1 MGSGSTAWPR
11 SSCPNDRIESDRG
24 LEKGNIM
31 DENNNKPL
39 DEQNQKLDLVP
50 DGNDGG
56 KAPLKRKVVIGAAV
70 ALVVA
75 GLGLGGAWATGAF
88 APKSEITKIEVDSD
102 GGKKQV
108 SEKTDQTVDW
118 AVKIEAEGVTADS
131 SPLITR
137 YVCTDGDDKGSE
149 FYHATSASDAI
160 EGKDSVRLTEG
171 TWEITAI
178 PIINPD
184 GSITTPAGGGEHAV
198 SGDQKGSGSTEFTGE
213 TKPAENVT
221 QDDIDKVL
229 DKVNEAV
236 SKGDSTLTGDAG
248 KDVVNKVTDNASKA
262 PAADKEKV
270 EEKKDAAA
278 DSAAKAE
285 EKKADTAKPSTGSG
299 STSSKPSSGSTS
311 KPSHEHTW
319 QAQYRNDPVY
329 ETRTRTVVDQDAWD
343 EQVCIGSHIVFSD
356 GAVFYDAAAAAN
368 YQESKAMAG
377 TPVSYYTVDD
387 YKTVHHEAVT
397 HQETYQVQTGTKQVL
412 TGYRCSGCGATK

>member
-1 MGSGSTAWPR
+1 
-11 SSCPNDRIESDRG
+11 
-24 LEKGNIM
+24 M
-31 DENNNKPL
+31 DENNLNTQDGQDQGL
-39 DEQNQKLDLVP
+39 NLVP
-50 DGNDGG
+50 EGG
-56 KAPLKRKVVIGAAV
+56 DCDKLPLKRKVAIGATV

-88 APKSEITKIEVDSD
+88 APKSEITKIEVDGD
-102 GGKKQV
+102 GGKKPV

-213 TKPAENVT
+213 TKPAGNVT

-299 STSSKPSSGSTS
+299 STPSKPSSGSTS

-319 QAQYRNDPVY
+319 QAQYRSEPVY
-329 ETRTRTVVDQDAWD
+329 ETRTRTVVDQEAWD
-343 EQVCIGSHIVFSD
+343 EQVLSGSHYQFSD
-356 GAVFYDAAAAAN
+356 GYVTSDDADAWAH
-368 YQESKAMAG
+368 QKATHA
-377 TPVSYYTVDD
+377 SYTVVDD
-387 YKTVHHEAVT
+387 YTTIHHEAIT
-397 HQETYQVQTGTKQVL
+397 HQETYQVQTGTNQVL

>member
-1 MGSGSTAWPR
+1 
-11 SSCPNDRIESDRG
+11 
-24 LEKGNIM
+24 M
-31 DENNNKPL
+31 DENNNKPE
-39 DEQNQKLDLVP
+39 DELNQDLDLVP
-50 DGNDGG
+50 DGGDGG
-56 KAPLKRKVVIGAAV
+56 TMPLKRKVAIGAAV

-88 APKSEITKIEVDSD
+88 APKPETAKVEAGTGSN
-102 GGKKQV
+102 KKQV
-108 SEKTDQTVDW
+108 SEKTDQNVDW
-118 AVKIEAEGVTADS
+118 AVKIEADGVTADS

-137 YVCTDGDDKGSE
+137 YVCTDGADEGVE

-160 EGKDSVRLTEG
+160 EGKDSVQLTEG

-178 PIINPD
+178 PIINQD
-184 GSITTPAGGGEHAV
+184 GSITTPSGGGEQAIP
-198 SGDQKGSGSTEFTGE
+198 GDHKGSGSTDFTGE
-213 TKPAENVT
+213 TKPAGDVT

-236 SKGDSTLTGDAG
+236 SKGDGTLTGDAG

-270 EEKKDAAA
+270 EEKKDAAT

-285 EKKADTAKPSTGSG
+285 EKKADAVKPSTGS
-299 STSSKPSSGSTS
+299 SSAPSKSDSKPSSGSAS

-319 QAQYRNDPVY
+319 QAQYRSEPVY
-329 ETRTRTVVDQDAWD
+329 TTETYTVVDQEAWD
-343 EQVCIGSHIVFSD
+343 EQVRSGSHFLFSD
-356 GAVFYDAAAAAN
+356 GHICYDSMDAMN
-368 YQESKAMAG
+368 YQFDTG
-377 TPVSYYTVDD
+377 CSYSVVDD

-397 HQETYQVQTGTKQVL
+397 HQETRQVQTGTKQVL

>member
-1 MGSGSTAWPR
+1 
-11 SSCPNDRIESDRG
+11 
-24 LEKGNIM
+24 M
-31 DENNNKPL
+31 DENNLNNYDGQGP
-39 DEQNQKLDLVP
+39 NLVP
-50 DGNDGG
+50 DGSDDN
-56 KAPLKRKVVIGAAV
+56 KLPLKRKVAIGAAV

-88 APKSEITKIEVDSD
+88 APKSEITKIEVESD

-137 YVCTDGDDKGSE
+137 YVCIDGADEGVE

-160 EGKDSVRLTEG
+160 EGKDSVKLTEG

-178 PIINPD
+178 PIINAD
-184 GSITTPAGGGEHAV
+184 GSITTPAGGGEQAV
-198 SGDQKGSGSTEFTGE
+198 SGASKDSGNTEFTGD

-236 SKGDSTLTGDAG
+236 SKGDGTLTGDAG

-270 EEKKDAAA
+270 EEKKDAAT
-278 DSAAKAE
+278 DSAVKAE
-285 EKKADTAKPSTGSG
+285 DKKTDAAKPSTGSG
-299 STSSKPSSGSTS
+299 SAPSKSDSKPSSGSPS

-319 QAQYRNDPVY
+319 QAQYRSEPVY
-329 ETRTRTVVDQDAWD
+329 TTEYYTIVDQEAWD
-343 EQVCIGSHIVFSD
+343 EQVRSGSHFLFSD
-356 GAVFYDAAAAAN
+356 GHICYDSMEAMN
-368 YQESKAMAG
+368 YQFDTG
-377 TPVSYYTVDD
+377 CSYSVVDD
-387 YKTVHHEAVT
+387 YKTIHHEAVT
-397 HQETYQVQTGTKQVL
+397 HQGTRQVQTGTKQVL

>member
-1 MGSGSTAWPR
+1 
-11 SSCPNDRIESDRG
+11 
-24 LEKGNIM
+24 M
-31 DENNNKPL
+31 DENNGKPQ
-39 DEQNQKLDLVP
+39 DEQNQELDLVP

-56 KAPLKRKVVIGAAV
+56 KAPLKRKVVVGAAV

-88 APKSEITKIEVDSD
+88 TPKPETAKVEAGTGSN
-102 GGKKQV
+102 KKQV
-108 SEKTDQTVDW
+108 SDKAEPTVDW
-118 AVKIEAEGVTADS
+118 TVKIEAEGVTADS

-137 YVCTDGDDKGSE
+137 YVCTEGAEEGTE
-149 FYHATSASDAI
+149 FYHATAASDAI
-160 EGKDSVRLTEG
+160 VGKDSVRLTEG

-184 GSITTPAGGGEHAV
+184 GSITTPSGGGEQDV
-198 SGDQKGSGSTEFTGE
+198 SGGHKNTGSTEFTGE

-229 DKVNEAV
+229 DKVNDAV
-236 SKGDSTLTGDAG
+236 SKGDGTLTGDAG

-270 EEKKDAAA
+270 EEKKDAAT

-285 EKKADTAKPSTGSG
+285 EKKADAVKPSTGS
-299 STSSKPSSGSTS
+299 SSAPSKSDSKPSSGSTS

-319 QAQYRNDPVY
+319 QAQYRTEPVY
-329 ETRTRTVVDQDAWD
+329 TTETYTIVDQDAWE
-343 EQVCIGSHIVFSD
+343 EQVRVGSHFLFSD
-356 GAVFYDAAAAAN
+356 GHICYDSMEAMN
-368 YQESKAMAG
+368 YQFDTG
-377 TPVSYYTVDD
+377 CSYSVVDD
-387 YKTVHHEAVT
+387 YKTIRHEAVT
-397 HQETYQVQTGTKQVL
+397 HQGTRQVQTGTKQVL

>member
-1 MGSGSTAWPR
+1 
-11 SSCPNDRIESDRG
+11 
-24 LEKGNIM
+24 M

-108 SEKTDQTVDW
+108 SEKTGQTVDW
-118 AVKIEAEGVTADS
+118 AVKIQADGVTADS

-137 YVCTDGDDKGSE
+137 YVCTDGSDKGSE

-171 TWEITAI
+171 TWEISAI

-184 GSITTPAGGGEHAV
+184 GSITTPAGGGEQAV

-229 DKVNEAV
+229 DKVNDAV

-299 STSSKPSSGSTS
+299 SAPSKSDSKPSSGSSS
-311 KPSHEHTW
+311 KPSHEHAW
-319 QAQYRNDPVY
+319 QAQYRSEPVY
-329 ETRTRTVVDQDAWD
+329 ETRTRTVVDQEAWD
-343 EQVCIGSHIVFSD
+343 EQVLSGSHYQFSD
-356 GAVFYDAAAAAN
+356 GYVTSDDADAWAH
-368 YQESKAMAG
+368 QKATHA
-377 TPVSYYTVDD
+377 SYTVVDD
-387 YKTVHHEAVT
+387 YTTIHHEAIT

-412 TGYRCSGCGATK
+412 TGYRCSGCGAMK

>member
-1 MGSGSTAWPR
+1 
-11 SSCPNDRIESDRG
+11 
-24 LEKGNIM
+24 M
-31 DENNNKPL
+31 DENNLNTQDGQGP
-39 DEQNQKLDLVP
+39 NLVP
-50 DGNDGG
+50 DGGDNN
-56 KAPLKRKVVIGAAV
+56 KLPLRRKVAIGAAV

-75 GLGLGGAWATGAF
+75 GLGLGGAWAIGAF
-88 APKSEITKIEVDSD
+88 TPKSEVTKIEVDGD

-108 SEKTDQTVDW
+108 SEKTEPTVDW
-118 AVKIEAEGVTADS
+118 AVKIEAGGVTADS

-137 YVCTDGDDKGSE
+137 YVCTDGTDEGVE

-160 EGKDSVRLTEG
+160 EGKDSVQLTEG

-184 GSITTPAGGGEHAV
+184 GSITTPAGGGEQAV
-198 SGDQKGSGSTEFTGE
+198 SGDQKGSGSTEFTGD
-213 TKPAENVT
+213 TKPAGDVT

-236 SKGDSTLTGDAG
+236 SKGDGTLTGDAG

-270 EEKKDAAA
+270 EEKKDAAT
-278 DSAAKAE
+278 DSAVKTE
-285 EKKADTAKPSTGSG
+285 DKKTDAVKPSAPSG
-299 STSSKPSSGSTS
+299 SAPSKPDSKPSSGSS
-311 KPSHEHTW
+311 GKPSHEHTW

-343 EQVCIGSHIVFSD
+343 EQVRSGSHFLFSD
-356 GAVFYDAAAAAN
+356 GHICYDSMEAMN
-368 YQESKAMAG
+368 YQFDTG
-377 TPVSYYTVDD
+377 CSYSVVDD

>member
-1 MGSGSTAWPR
+1 
-11 SSCPNDRIESDRG
+11 
-24 LEKGNIM
+24 M
-31 DENNNKPL
+31 DENKSKSQDEL
-39 DEQNQKLDLVP
+39 DQELDLVP
-50 DGNDGG
+50 DGSGVDTM
-56 KAPLKRKVVIGAAV
+56 PLKRKVAIGAAV

-88 APKSEITKIEVDSD
+88 APKPETAKVEAGTGSN
-102 GGKKQV
+102 KKQV
-108 SEKTDQTVDW
+108 SDKAEATADW
-118 AVKIEAEGVTADS
+118 TVKIEAEGVTADS

-137 YVCTDGDDKGSE
+137 YVCTDGAEAGTE
-149 FYHATSASDAI
+149 FYHATPASDAI
-160 EGKDSVRLTEG
+160 EGKDSVRLAEG

-184 GSITTPAGGGEHAV
+184 GSITTPAGGGEQAV
-198 SGDQKGSGSTEFTGE
+198 SGDHKSSGSTEFTGE

-236 SKGDSTLTGDAG
+236 SKGDGTLTGDAG

-270 EEKKDAAA
+270 EEKKDAAT
-278 DSAAKAE
+278 DSAVKAE
-285 EKKADTAKPSTGSG
+285 DKKTDAAKPSTGSG
-299 STSSKPSSGSTS
+299 SAPSKSDSKPSSGSSS

-319 QAQYRNDPVY
+319 QAQYRSEPVY
-329 ETRTRTVVDQDAWD
+329 TTETYTVVDQEAWD
-343 EQVCIGSHIVFSD
+343 EQVRSGSHFLFSD
-356 GAVFYDAAAAAN
+356 GHICYDSMDAMN
-368 YQESKAMAG
+368 YQFDTG
-377 TPVSYYTVDD
+377 CSYSVVDD

-397 HQETYQVQTGTKQVL
+397 HQETRQVQTGTKQVL

>member
-1 MGSGSTAWPR
+1 
-11 SSCPNDRIESDRG
+11 
-24 LEKGNIM
+24 M
-31 DENNNKPL
+31 DENNLNTQDGQGP
-39 DEQNQKLDLVP
+39 NLVP
-50 DGNDGG
+50 DGGDGN
-56 KAPLKRKVVIGAAV
+56 KLPLKRKVAIGATV

-88 APKSEITKIEVDSD
+88 APKSEITKIEADSD

-108 SEKTDQTVDW
+108 SEKTVQTVDW

-278 DSAAKAE
+278 DSATKAE

-299 STSSKPSSGSTS
+299 SAPSKSDSKPSSGSSS

-319 QAQYRNDPVY
+319 QVQYRSEPVY
-329 ETRTRTVVDQDAWD
+329 TTEYYTIVDQEAWD
-343 EQVCIGSHIVFSD
+343 EQVRSGSHFLFSD
-356 GAVFYDAAAAAN
+356 GHICYDSMEAMN
-368 YQESKAMAG
+368 YQSDTG
-377 TPVSYYTVDD
+377 CSYSVVDD
-387 YKTVHHEAVT
+387 YKTIHHEAVT
-397 HQETYQVQTGTKQVL
+397 HQGTRQVQTGTKQVL

>member
-1 MGSGSTAWPR
+1 
-11 SSCPNDRIESDRG
+11 
-24 LEKGNIM
+24 M
-31 DENNNKPL
+31 DENNLNAQDGQGP
-39 DEQNQKLDLVP
+39 NLVP
-50 DGNDGG
+50 DGDDGA
-56 KAPLKRKVVIGAAV
+56 KKSLKRKVAIGAAV

-88 APKSEITKIEVDSD
+88 APESEVTKIEVDSD

-137 YVCTDGDDKGSE
+137 YVCTDGADEGVE

-160 EGKDSVRLTEG
+160 EGKDSVQLTEG

-184 GSITTPAGGGEHAV
+184 GSITTPAGGGEQAV
-198 SGDQKGSGSTEFTGE
+198 SGESKDSGSTEFTGE

-221 QDDIDKVL
+221 QEDIDKVL

-236 SKGDSTLTGDAG
+236 SKGDGTLTGNAG

-270 EEKKDAAA
+270 EEKKVAAT
-278 DSAAKAE
+278 DSAVKAE
-285 EKKADTAKPSTGSG
+285 DKKTDAAKPSTGSG
-299 STSSKPSSGSTS
+299 SAPSKSDSKPSSGSS
-311 KPSHEHTW
+311 NKPSHEHTW
-319 QAQYRNDPVY
+319 QAQYRSDPVY
-329 ETRTRTVVDQDAWD
+329 ETRTRTVVDQEAWD
-343 EQVCIGSHIVFSD
+343 EQVRSGSHFLFSD
-356 GAVFYDAAAAAN
+356 GHICYDSMEAMN
-368 YQESKAMAG
+368 YQFDTG
-377 TPVSYYTVDD
+377 CSYSVVDD

>member
-1 MGSGSTAWPR
+1 
-11 SSCPNDRIESDRG
+11 
-24 LEKGNIM
+24 M
-31 DENNNKPL
+31 DENNFN
-39 DEQNQKLDLVP
+39 NQDGQGPNYVP
-50 DGNDGG
+50 DGGDGN
-56 KAPLKRKVVIGAAV
+56 KLPLKRKVAIGATV

-88 APKSEITKIEVDSD
+88 APKSEITKIEADGDS
-102 GGKKQV
+102 GKKQV
-108 SEKTDQTVDW
+108 SEKTEPAVDW
-118 AVKIEAEGVTADS
+118 TVKIEAEGVTADS

-137 YVCTDGDDKGSE
+137 YVCTDGADEGVE

-160 EGKDSVRLTEG
+160 EGKDSVQLTEG

-178 PIINPD
+178 PIINAD
-184 GSITTPAGGGEHAV
+184 GSITTPAGGGEQAV
-198 SGDQKGSGSTEFTGE
+198 SGASKDSGNSEFTGD

-236 SKGDSTLTGDAG
+236 SKGDGTLTGDAG

-270 EEKKDAAA
+270 EEKKDAAT
-278 DSAAKAE
+278 DSAV
-285 EKKADTAKPSTGSG
+285 KADDKKTDAAKPSTGSG
-299 STSSKPSSGSTS
+299 SAPSKSESKPSSGSSS

-343 EQVCIGSHIVFSD
+343 EQVCVGSHIVFSD
-356 GAVFYDAAAAAN
+356 GAIFYDAAAAAN

>member
-1 MGSGSTAWPR
+1 
-11 SSCPNDRIESDRG
+11 
-24 LEKGNIM
+24 M
-31 DENNNKPL
+31 DENNLSTQDGQGPN
-39 DEQNQKLDLVP
+39 LVP
-50 DGNDGG
+50 DGGDGN
-56 KAPLKRKVVIGAAV
+56 KLPLKRKVAIGAAV

-108 SEKTDQTVDW
+108 SKKIDQTVDW

-160 EGKDSVRLTEG
+160 EGKDSVRLTKG
-171 TWEITAI
+171 TWEISAI

-184 GSITTPAGGGEHAV
+184 GSITTPAGGGEQAV

-213 TKPAENVT
+213 TKPAGDVT

-285 EKKADTAKPSTGSG
+285 EKKADAVKPSTGSG
-299 STSSKPSSGSTS
+299 STASKSDSKPSSGSIS

-329 ETRTRTVVDQDAWD
+329 ETRTRTVVDQAAWD

>member
-1 MGSGSTAWPR
+1 
-11 SSCPNDRIESDRG
+11 
-24 LEKGNIM
+24 M
-31 DENNNKPL
+31 DENNLNTQDGQGP
-39 DEQNQKLDLVP
+39 NLVP
-50 DGNDGG
+50 DGSDGG
-56 KAPLKRKVVIGAAV
+56 TMPLKRKVVVGAAV

-88 APKSEITKIEVDSD
+88 APKPETAKVEAGTGSN
-102 GGKKQV
+102 KKQV
-108 SEKTDQTVDW
+108 SDKAEPTVDW
-118 AVKIEAEGVTADS
+118 TVKIEAEGVTADS

-137 YVCTDGDDKGSE
+137 YVCTDGAEAGTE
-149 FYHATSASDAI
+149 FYHATPASDAI

-184 GSITTPAGGGEHAV
+184 GSITTPSGGSEQDV
-198 SGDQKGSGSTEFTGE
+198 SGGHKNTGSTEFTGE
-213 TKPAENVT
+213 TKPAGDVT

-236 SKGDSTLTGDAG
+236 SKGDGTLTGDAG

-270 EEKKDAAA
+270 EEKKDAAT

-285 EKKADTAKPSTGSG
+285 EKKADSVKPSTGSN
-299 STSSKPSSGSTS
+299 SAPSKSDSKPSSGSTS

-319 QAQYRNDPVY
+319 QAQYRSEPVY
-329 ETRTRTVVDQDAWD
+329 TTETYTVVDQEAWD
-343 EQVCIGSHIVFSD
+343 EQVRSGSHFLFSD
-356 GAVFYDAAAAAN
+356 GHICYDSMDAMN
-368 YQESKAMAG
+368 YQFDTG
-377 TPVSYYTVDD
+377 CSYSVVDD

-397 HQETYQVQTGTKQVL
+397 HQETRQVQSGTKQVL
-412 TGYRCSGCGATK
+412 TGYRCSGCGASK

>member
-1 MGSGSTAWPR
+1 
-11 SSCPNDRIESDRG
+11 
-24 LEKGNIM
+24 M

-88 APKSEITKIEVDSD
+88 APKSEITKIEVDSG

-108 SEKTDQTVDW
+108 SEKTGQTVDW
-118 AVKIEAEGVTADS
+118 AVKIQADGVTADS

-137 YVCTDGDDKGSE
+137 YVCTDGADKGVE
-149 FYHATSASDAI
+149 FFHATSAPDAI
-160 EGKDSVRLTEG
+160 EGKDSVQLTEG

-184 GSITTPAGGGEHAV
+184 GSITTPAGGGEQAV
-198 SGDQKGSGSTEFTGE
+198 SGESKGSGSTEFTGE
-213 TKPAENVT
+213 TKPAGDVT
-221 QDDIDKVL
+221 QDDIDRVL

-236 SKGDSTLTGDAG
+236 SKGDGTLTGDAG

-270 EEKKDAAA
+270 EEKKDAAT
-278 DSAAKAE
+278 DSAVKAE
-285 EKKADTAKPSTGSG
+285 DKKADAAKPSTGSG
-299 STSSKPSSGSTS
+299 SAPSKSDSKPSSGSS
-311 KPSHEHTW
+311 NKPSHEHTW
-319 QAQYRNDPVY
+319 QAQYRSDPVY

-343 EQVCIGSHIVFSD
+343 ETVNANYDEFRFSD
-356 GAVFYDAAAAAN
+356 GYVTTSLADAIN
-368 YQESKAMAG
+368 HQDITGCSYSIY
-377 TPVSYYTVDD
+377 TPQVTI
-387 YKTVHHEAVT
+387 HHEAVT

>member
-1 MGSGSTAWPR
+1 
-11 SSCPNDRIESDRG
+11 
-24 LEKGNIM
+24 M
-31 DENNNKPL
+31 DENDNKPQDEL
-39 DEQNQKLDLVP
+39 DQELNLVP
-50 DGNDGG
+50 DGDDGG
-56 KAPLKRKVVIGAAV
+56 TMPLKRKVAIGAAV
-70 ALVVA
+70 ALFVA

-88 APKSEITKIEVDSD
+88 TPKPESSKVEAGTGANKKRVSD
-102 GGKKQV
+102 KAE
-108 SEKTDQTVDW
+108 STVDW
-118 AVKIEAEGVTADS
+118 TVKIETEGVTADS

-137 YVCTDGDDKGSE
+137 YVCTDGAEAGTE
-149 FYHATSASDAI
+149 FYHATPASDAI

-178 PIINPD
+178 PIINQD
-184 GSITTPAGGGEHAV
+184 GSITTPSGGGEQAV
-198 SGDQKGSGSTEFTGE
+198 PGDHKGSGSTDFTGE
-213 TKPAENVT
+213 TKPAGDVT

-229 DKVNEAV
+229 DKVNDAI
-236 SKGDSTLTGDAG
+236 SKGDGTLTGDAG

-270 EEKKDAAA
+270 EEKKDAAT
-278 DSAAKAE
+278 DSAVKAE
-285 EKKADTAKPSTGSG
+285 DKKADAAKPSTGSG
-299 STSSKPSSGSTS
+299 SAPSKSDSKPSSGSSS

-356 GAVFYDAAAAAN
+356 GAIFYDAAAAAN

-377 TPVSYYTVDD
+377 TPVSYHTVDD
-387 YKTVHHEAVT
+387 YQTVHHEAVT
-397 HQETYQVQTGTKQVL
+397 HQEAYQVQTGTKQVL

>member
-1 MGSGSTAWPR
+1 
-11 SSCPNDRIESDRG
+11 
-24 LEKGNIM
+24 M
-31 DENNNKPL
+31 DENNGKPL

-88 APKSEITKIEVDSD
+88 APKSETAKVEVDS
-102 GGKKQV
+102 GAHKKQV
-108 SEKTDQTVDW
+108 SEKAEATVDW
-118 AVKIEAEGVTADS
+118 TVKIEAEGVTAGS

-270 EEKKDAAA
+270 EEKKDAAT

-299 STSSKPSSGSTS
+299 SAPSKSDSKPSSGSSS

-319 QAQYRNDPVY
+319 QAQYRSEPVY

>member
-1 MGSGSTAWPR
+1 
-11 SSCPNDRIESDRG
+11 
-24 LEKGNIM
+24 M
-31 DENNNKPL
+31 DENNSKPQ
-39 DEQNQKLDLVP
+39 DEQNQELDLVP

-56 KAPLKRKVVIGAAV
+56 KSPLKRKVAIGAAV

-88 APKSEITKIEVDSD
+88 APKPETAKVEAGTGSN
-102 GGKKQV
+102 KKQV
-108 SEKTDQTVDW
+108 SDKAEPTVDW
-118 AVKIEAEGVTADS
+118 TVKIEAEGVTSDS

-137 YVCTDGDDKGSE
+137 YVCIDGADEGAE
-149 FYHATSASDAI
+149 FYHATPASDAI

-184 GSITTPAGGGEHAV
+184 GSITTPSGGGEQAV
-198 SGDQKGSGSTEFTGE
+198 SGDHKNTGSTEFTGE
-213 TKPAENVT
+213 TKPAGDVT

-236 SKGDSTLTGDAG
+236 SKGDGTLTGGAG

-270 EEKKDAAA
+270 EEKKDAAT

-285 EKKADTAKPSTGSG
+285 EKKADAVKPSTGSN
-299 STSSKPSSGSTS
+299 SAPSKPDSKPSSGSTS

-319 QAQYRNDPVY
+319 QAQYLNDPVY

-343 EQVCIGSHIVFSD
+343 EQVLSGSHYQFSD
-356 GAVFYDAAAAAN
+356 GYVTSDDADAWAH
-368 YQESKAMAG
+368 QKATHA
-377 TPVSYYTVDD
+377 SYTVVDD
-387 YKTVHHEAVT
+387 YTTIHHEAVT

>member
-1 MGSGSTAWPR
+1 
-11 SSCPNDRIESDRG
+11 
-24 LEKGNIM
+24 M
-31 DENNNKPL
+31 DENDNKPQDEL
-39 DEQNQKLDLVP
+39 DQELDLVP
-50 DGNDGG
+50 DGSGDGTM
-56 KAPLKRKVVIGAAV
+56 PLKRKVAIGAAV

-88 APKSEITKIEVDSD
+88 TPKPETSKVEAGT
-102 GGKKQV
+102 GANKKQV
-108 SEKTDQTVDW
+108 SDKAESTVDW
-118 AVKIEAEGVTADS
+118 TVKIEADGVTADS

-137 YVCTDGDDKGSE
+137 YVCTDGAEEGTE
-149 FYHATSASDAI
+149 FYHATPASDAI

-184 GSITTPAGGGEHAV
+184 GSITTPTGGGEQAV
-198 SGDQKGSGSTEFTGE
+198 SGASKDSGNTEFAGD

-236 SKGDSTLTGDAG
+236 SKGDGTLTGDAG

-270 EEKKDAAA
+270 EEKKDAAT

-285 EKKADTAKPSTGSG
+285 EKKADAVKPSTGSN
-299 STSSKPSSGSTS
+299 SATSKSDSKPSSGSSS
-311 KPSHEHTW
+311 KPSHKHTW
-319 QAQYRNDPVY
+319 QAQYRSEPVY
-329 ETRTRTVVDQDAWD
+329 TTEYYTIVDQEAWD
-343 EQVCIGSHIVFSD
+343 EQVRSGSHFLFSD
-356 GAVFYDAAAAAN
+356 GHICYDSMEAMN
-368 YQESKAMAG
+368 YQFDTG
-377 TPVSYYTVDD
+377 CSYSVVDD
-387 YKTVHHEAVT
+387 YKTIHHEAVT
-397 HQETYQVQTGTKQVL
+397 HQGTRQVQTGTKQVL

>member
-1 MGSGSTAWPR
+1 
-11 SSCPNDRIESDRG
+11 
-24 LEKGNIM
+24 M
-31 DENNNKPL
+31 DENDNKPQDEL
-39 DEQNQKLDLVP
+39 DQELNLVP
-50 DGNDGG
+50 DGSGDGTM
-56 KAPLKRKVVIGAAV
+56 PLKRKVAIGAAV

-88 APKSEITKIEVDSD
+88 TPKPETSKVEAGT
-102 GGKKQV
+102 GANKKQV
-108 SEKTDQTVDW
+108 SDKAESTVDW
-118 AVKIEAEGVTADS
+118 TVKIEADGVTADS

-137 YVCTDGDDKGSE
+137 YVCTDGAEEGTE
-149 FYHATSASDAI
+149 FYHATPASDAI

-184 GSITTPAGGGEHAV
+184 GSITTPTGGGEQAV
-198 SGDQKGSGSTEFTGE
+198 SGTSKDSGNTEFTGD

-236 SKGDSTLTGDAG
+236 SKGDGTLTGDAG

-270 EEKKDAAA
+270 EEKKDAAT

-285 EKKADTAKPSTGSG
+285 EKKADAVKPSTGSN
-299 STSSKPSSGSTS
+299 SATSKSDSKPSSGSTS

-343 EQVCIGSHIVFSD
+343 EQVLSGSHAVCSD
-356 GAVFYDAAAAAN
+356 GSVFYDNAALAA
-368 YQESKAMAG
+368 YCKKMAMAG

-387 YKTVHHEAVT
+387 YTTVHHEAVT

>member
-1 MGSGSTAWPR
+1 
-11 SSCPNDRIESDRG
+11 
-24 LEKGNIM
+24 M
-31 DENNNKPL
+31 DENNLNAQDDQGQDL
-39 DEQNQKLDLVP
+39 NLVP
-50 DGNDGG
+50 GG
-56 KAPLKRKVVIGAAV
+56 GGSGKMPLKRKVAIGATV

-75 GLGLGGAWATGAF
+75 GLGGAWVTGAF
-88 APKSEITKIEVDSD
+88 APKSEITKIEANGDS
-102 GGKKQV
+102 GKKRV
-108 SEKTDQTVDW
+108 SEKTEPAVDW
-118 AVKIEAEGVTADS
+118 TVKIEAEGVTADS

-137 YVCTDGDDKGSE
+137 YVCIDGADKGIE

-160 EGKDSVRLTEG
+160 EGNGSIQLTEG

-184 GSITTPAGGGEHAV
+184 GSITTPAGGGEQAV
-198 SGDQKGSGSTEFTGE
+198 SGESKDSGSTEFTGE
-213 TKPAENVT
+213 TKPAGDVT

-236 SKGDSTLTGDAG
+236 SKGDGTLTGDAG

-278 DSAAKAE
+278 DSAVKAE
-285 EKKADTAKPSTGSG
+285 DKKTDAAKPSTGSG
-299 STSSKPSSGSTS
+299 SAPSKSDSKPSSGSSS

-343 EQVCIGSHIVFSD
+343 ETVNANYDEFRFSD
-356 GAVFYDAAAAAN
+356 GYVTTSFADAIN
-368 YQESKAMAG
+368 HQDSTGCSYSIY
-377 TPVSYYTVDD
+377 TPQVTI
-387 YKTVHHEAVT
+387 HHDAVT
-397 HQETYQVQTGTKQVL
+397 HEEQYQVQTGTKQVL

>member
-1 MGSGSTAWPR
+1 MDDNNLNAQDGHG
-11 SSCPNDRIESDRG
+11 PNY
-24 LEKGNIM
+24 
-31 DENNNKPL
+31 
-39 DEQNQKLDLVP
+39 VP
-50 DGNDGG
+50 NGGDGG
-56 KAPLKRKVVIGAAV
+56 KTLLKRKVAIGATV

-118 AVKIEAEGVTADS
+118 AVKIDAEGVTAES

-137 YVCTDGDDKGSE
+137 YVCTDGADEGVE

-160 EGKDSVRLTEG
+160 EGKDSVQLTEG

-184 GSITTPAGGGEHAV
+184 GSITTPAGGGEQAV
-198 SGDQKGSGSTEFTGE
+198 SGESKGSGSTEFTGE
-213 TKPAENVT
+213 TKPAGDVT
-221 QDDIDKVL
+221 QDDIDRVL

-236 SKGDSTLTGDAG
+236 SKGDGTLTGDAG

-270 EEKKDAAA
+270 EEKKDAAT
-278 DSAAKAE
+278 DSAVKAE
-285 EKKADTAKPSTGSG
+285 DKKADAAKPSTGSG
-299 STSSKPSSGSTS
+299 SAPSKSDSKPSSGSS
-311 KPSHEHTW
+311 NKPSHEHTW
-319 QAQYRNDPVY
+319 QAQYRSDPVY

-343 EQVCIGSHIVFSD
+343 EQVRSGSHYLFSD
-356 GAVFYDAAAAAN
+356 GAVFYDDYQAAN
-368 YQESKAMAG
+368 YQESKAHSG
-377 TPVSYYTVDD
+377 TRVSYTLVDD

>member
-1 MGSGSTAWPR
+1 
-11 SSCPNDRIESDRG
+11 
-24 LEKGNIM
+24 M
-31 DENNNKPL
+31 DENDNKPQDEL
-39 DEQNQKLDLVP
+39 DQELNLVP
-50 DGNDGG
+50 DGSGDGTM
-56 KAPLKRKVVIGAAV
+56 PLKRKVAIGAAV

-88 APKSEITKIEVDSD
+88 TPKPETSKVEAGT
-102 GGKKQV
+102 GANKKQV
-108 SEKTDQTVDW
+108 SDKAESTVDW
-118 AVKIEAEGVTADS
+118 TVKIEADGVTADS

-137 YVCTDGDDKGSE
+137 YVCTDGAEEGTE
-149 FYHATSASDAI
+149 FYHATPASDAI

-184 GSITTPAGGGEHAV
+184 GSITTPTGGGEQAV
-198 SGDQKGSGSTEFTGE
+198 SGASKDSGNTEFTGD

-236 SKGDSTLTGDAG
+236 SKGDGTLTGDAG

-270 EEKKDAAA
+270 EEKKDAAT

-285 EKKADTAKPSTGSG
+285 EKKADAVKPSTGSN
-299 STSSKPSSGSTS
+299 SATSKSDSKPSSGSTS

-319 QAQYRNDPVY
+319 QAQYRTEPVY
-329 ETRTRTVVDQDAWD
+329 TTETYTIVDQDAWE
-343 EQVCIGSHIVFSD
+343 EQVRVGSHFLFSD
-356 GAVFYDAAAAAN
+356 GHICYDSMEAMN
-368 YQESKAMAG
+368 YQFDTG
-377 TPVSYYTVDD
+377 CSYSVVDD
-387 YKTVHHEAVT
+387 YKTIRHEAVT
-397 HQETYQVQTGTKQVL
+397 HQGTRQVQTGTKQVL

>member
-1 MGSGSTAWPR
+1 
-11 SSCPNDRIESDRG
+11 
-24 LEKGNIM
+24 M
-31 DENNNKPL
+31 DENNSKPQ
-39 DEQNQKLDLVP
+39 DELNQDLDLVP
-50 DGNDGG
+50 DGSDNG
-56 KAPLKRKVVIGAAV
+56 KAPLKRKVAIGAAV

-88 APKSEITKIEVDSD
+88 TPKPETAKVEAGTGSN
-102 GGKKQV
+102 KKQV
-108 SEKTDQTVDW
+108 SDKAEASVDW
-118 AVKIEAEGVTADS
+118 TVKIEAEGVTADS

-184 GSITTPAGGGEHAV
+184 GSITTPAGGGDQAV

-270 EEKKDAAA
+270 EEKKDAAN

-285 EKKADTAKPSTGSG
+285 EKKADAVKPSTGSG
-299 STSSKPSSGSTS
+299 STASKSDSKPSSGSTS

-319 QAQYRNDPVY
+319 QAQYRSEPVY

-343 EQVCIGSHIVFSD
+343 EQVLSGSHYQFSD
-356 GAVFYDAAAAAN
+356 GYVTSDDADAWAH
-368 YQESKAMAG
+368 QKATHA
-377 TPVSYYTVDD
+377 SYTVVDD
-387 YKTVHHEAVT
+387 YTTIHHEAVT

>member
-1 MGSGSTAWPR
+1 
-11 SSCPNDRIESDRG
+11 
-24 LEKGNIM
+24 M
-31 DENNNKPL
+31 DENNLNNYDGQGP
-39 DEQNQKLDLVP
+39 NLVP
-50 DGNDGG
+50 DGGDGN
-56 KAPLKRKVVIGAAV
+56 KLPLKRKVAIGATV

-108 SEKTDQTVDW
+108 SENTDQAVDW
-118 AVKIEAEGVTADS
+118 TVKIEAEGVTADS

-137 YVCTDGDDKGSE
+137 YVCTDGTDEGVE

-160 EGKDSVRLTEG
+160 EGKDSVQLTEG

-178 PIINPD
+178 PIINQD
-184 GSITTPAGGGEHAV
+184 GSITTPAGGGEQVV
-198 SGDQKGSGSTEFTGE
+198 SGASKDSCNTEFSGE

-229 DKVNEAV
+229 DKVNEAI
-236 SKGDSTLTGDAG
+236 SKGDGTLTGDAG

-270 EEKKDAAA
+270 EEKKDAAT
-278 DSAAKAE
+278 DSAVKAE
-285 EKKADTAKPSTGSG
+285 VEKADTAKPSTGSG
-299 STSSKPSSGSTS
+299 SAPSKSDSKPSSGSSS

-319 QAQYRNDPVY
+319 QAQYRSDPVY

-343 EQVCIGSHIVFSD
+343 EQVLSGSHAVCSD
-356 GAVFYDAAAAAN
+356 GSVFYDNAALAA
-368 YQESKAMAG
+368 YCKKMAMAG

-387 YKTVHHEAVT
+387 YTTVHHEAVT
-397 HQETYQVQTGTKQVL
+397 HQETYQVQIGTKQVL

>member
-1 MGSGSTAWPR
+1 
-11 SSCPNDRIESDRG
+11 
-24 LEKGNIM
+24 M
-31 DENNNKPL
+31 DENNLNTQ
-39 DEQNQKLDLVP
+39 DGQGSNLVP
-50 DGNDGG
+50 DGGDDN
-56 KAPLKRKVVIGAAV
+56 KLPLKRKVAIGAAV

-75 GLGLGGAWATGAF
+75 GLGLGGAWATSAF
-88 APKSEITKIEVDSD
+88 TPKPETAKVEAGTGSN
-102 GGKKQV
+102 KKQV
-108 SEKTDQTVDW
+108 SDKAEPTVDW
-118 AVKIEAEGVTADS
+118 TVKIEAEGVTADS

-137 YVCTDGDDKGSE
+137 YVCTDGAEAGTE
-149 FYHATSASDAI
+149 FYHATPASDAI

-184 GSITTPAGGGEHAV
+184 GSITTPSGGGEQAV
-198 SGDQKGSGSTEFTGE
+198 SGDHKNTGSTKFTGE
-213 TKPAENVT
+213 TKPAGDVT

-270 EEKKDAAA
+270 EEKKDAAT

-285 EKKADTAKPSTGSG
+285 EKKADAVKPSTGSN
-299 STSSKPSSGSTS
+299 SATSKSDSKPSSGSTS

-319 QAQYRNDPVY
+319 QAQYRSEPVY
-329 ETRTRTVVDQDAWD
+329 TTETYTVVDQKAWD
-343 EQVCIGSHIVFSD
+343 EQVRSGSHYLFSD
-356 GAVFYDAAAAAN
+356 GAVFYDDYQAAN
-368 YQESKAMAG
+368 YQESKALSG
-377 TPVSYYTVDD
+377 TPVSYTLVDD
-387 YKTVHHEAVT
+387 YKTIHHEAVT
-397 HQETYQVQTGTKQVL
+397 HQETRQVQTGTKQVL

>member
-31 DENNNKPL
+31 DENNKPQ
-39 DEQNQKLDLVP
+39 DEQTQDLDLVP
-50 DGNDGG
+50 DGSDGG
-56 KAPLKRKVVIGAAV
+56 TMPLKRKVAIGATV

-171 TWEITAI
+171 TWEISAI

-184 GSITTPAGGGEHAV
+184 GSITTPAGGGEQAV

-229 DKVNEAV
+229 DKVNDAV

-285 EKKADTAKPSTGSG
+285 EKKADAVKPSTGSG
-299 STSSKPSSGSTS
+299 STASKSDSKPSSGSTS

-329 ETRTRTVVDQDAWD
+329 ETRTRTVVDQAAWD
-343 EQVCIGSHIVFSD
+343 ETVSAGYDEFRFSD
-356 GAVFYDAAAAAN
+356 GYVTTSLTDAIN
-368 YQESKAMAG
+368 HQDSTGCSYSIY
-377 TPVSYYTVDD
+377 TPQV
-387 YKTVHHEAVT
+387 TVHHDAVT
-397 HQETYQVQTGTKQVL
+397 HQEQYQVQTGTKQVL

>member
-1 MGSGSTAWPR
+1 
-11 SSCPNDRIESDRG
+11 
-24 LEKGNIM
+24 M
-31 DENNNKPL
+31 DENNLNTQDGQGP
-39 DEQNQKLDLVP
+39 NLVP
-50 DGNDGG
+50 DGSDGN
-56 KAPLKRKVVIGAAV
+56 KLPLKRKVAIGATV

-88 APKSEITKIEVDSD
+88 APKSEITKIDADSD

-184 GSITTPAGGGEHAV
+184 GSITTPAGGGEQAV
-198 SGDQKGSGSTEFTGE
+198 SGDQKGSSSTEFTGE

-236 SKGDSTLTGDAG
+236 TKGDSTLTGDAG

-285 EKKADTAKPSTGSG
+285 EKKADAMKPSTGSG
-299 STSSKPSSGSTS
+299 STASKSDSKPSSGSTS

-343 EQVCIGSHIVFSD
+343 EQVLSGSHAVCSD
-356 GAVFYDAAAAAN
+356 GSVFYDNAALAA
-368 YQESKAMAG
+368 YCKKMAMAG

-387 YKTVHHEAVT
+387 YTTVHHEAVT

>member
-1 MGSGSTAWPR
+1 
-11 SSCPNDRIESDRG
+11 
-24 LEKGNIM
+24 M
-31 DENNNKPL
+31 DENNLNAQDGQGP
-39 DEQNQKLDLVP
+39 NYVP
-50 DGNDGG
+50 DGGDGN
-56 KAPLKRKVVIGAAV
+56 KLALKRKVAIGAAV

-75 GLGLGGAWATGAF
+75 GLGLGAAWATGAF

-108 SEKTDQTVDW
+108 YEKTDKTVDW

-137 YVCTDGDDKGSE
+137 YVCTDGVDEGVE

-160 EGKDSVRLTEG
+160 EGKDSVQLAEG

-178 PIINPD
+178 PIINAD
-184 GSITTPAGGGEHAV
+184 GSITTPAGGGEQAV
-198 SGDQKGSGSTEFTGE
+198 SGASKDSGNTEFTGD

-236 SKGDSTLTGDAG
+236 SKGDGTLTGDAG

-270 EEKKDAAA
+270 EEKKDAAT
-278 DSAAKAE
+278 DSAV
-285 EKKADTAKPSTGSG
+285 KADDKKTDAAKPSTGSG
-299 STSSKPSSGSTS
+299 SAPSKSDSKPSSGSSS

-343 EQVCIGSHIVFSD
+343 EQVCVGSHIVFSD
-356 GAVFYDAAAAAN
+356 GAIFYDAAAAAN

>member
-1 MGSGSTAWPR
+1 
-11 SSCPNDRIESDRG
+11 
-24 LEKGNIM
+24 M
-31 DENNNKPL
+31 DENNLNNQ
-39 DEQNQKLDLVP
+39 DDRSQDQNLVP
-50 DGNDGG
+50 DGGG
-56 KAPLKRKVVIGAAV
+56 SGKMPLKRKVAIGATV

-118 AVKIEAEGVTADS
+118 TVKIEAVGVTADS

-137 YVCTDGDDKGSE
+137 YVCTDGTDEGVE

-160 EGKDSVRLTEG
+160 EGRDSVQLTEG

-184 GSITTPAGGGEHAV
+184 GSITTPAGGGEQAV
-198 SGDQKGSGSTEFTGE
+198 SGASKDSGSTEFTGE
-213 TKPAENVT
+213 TKPAGDVT

-236 SKGDSTLTGDAG
+236 SKGDGTLTGDAG

-262 PAADKEKV
+262 PAADKDKV
-270 EEKKDAAA
+270 EEKKDAAT
-278 DSAAKAE
+278 DSAVKAE
-285 EKKADTAKPSTGSG
+285 DKKADVAKPSTGSG
-299 STSSKPSSGSTS
+299 SAPSKSDSKPSSGSS
-311 KPSHEHTW
+311 NKPSHEHTW

-329 ETRTRTVVDQDAWD
+329 ETRTRT
-343 EQVCIGSHIVFSD
+343 GL
-356 GAVFYDAAAAAN
+356 
-368 YQESKAMAG
+368 K
-377 TPVSYYTVDD
+377 
-387 YKTVHHEAVT
+387 
-397 HQETYQVQTGTKQVL
+397 
-412 TGYRCSGCGATK
+412 

>member
-1 MGSGSTAWPR
+1 
-11 SSCPNDRIESDRG
+11 
-24 LEKGNIM
+24 M
-31 DENNNKPL
+31 DENNLNAQDGQDQDP
-39 DEQNQKLDLVP
+39 NLVP
-50 DGNDGG
+50 EGGDGN
-56 KAPLKRKVVIGAAV
+56 KLPLRHKIAIGATV

-88 APKSEITKIEVDSD
+88 APKSEITKIEADSD
-102 GGKKQV
+102 SGKKQV
-108 SEKTDQTVDW
+108 SEKTEPAVDW

-137 YVCTDGDDKGSE
+137 YVCTDGADKGVE

-160 EGKDSVRLTEG
+160 EGKDSVQLTEG

-184 GSITTPAGGGEHAV
+184 GSITTPAGGGEQGV
-198 SGDQKGSGSTEFTGE
+198 SGESKDSGSTEFTGE
-213 TKPAENVT
+213 TKPAGDVT

-236 SKGDSTLTGDAG
+236 SKGDGTLTGDAG

-270 EEKKDAAA
+270 EEKKDSAT
-278 DSAAKAE
+278 DSAVKAE
-285 EKKADTAKPSTGSG
+285 DKKTDAAKPSTGSG
-299 STSSKPSSGSTS
+299 PAPSKPDSKPSSGSSS

-343 EQVCIGSHIVFSD
+343 ETVNANYDEFRFSD
-356 GAVFYDAAAAAN
+356 GYVTTSLADAIN
-368 YQESKAMAG
+368 HQDITGCSYSIY
-377 TPVSYYTVDD
+377 TPQVTI
-387 YKTVHHEAVT
+387 HHEAVT